1 MNRNKGLPTASIIL
15 SAILLIF
22 TCLSC
27 SDFPRR
33 KCFGD
38 LKNAK
43 VPLSLPELEPT
54 TSTQDYKVAFN
65 LGIALTD
72 ALACIVKED
81 QAASPRYTGMVYD
94 YAKKLGVSET
104 ILRNLSGITA
114 AMNQGDWQ
122 KVVHLSVDYESLS
135 RDYLK
140 KTGKKDEALLAIV
153 AWRLEGLYITA
164 KSVDNRFSPELAK
177 LLRKTNFVEN
187 LKEDLE
193 SLSVGLQARKRSKP

>member
-1 MNRNKGLPTASIIL
+1 MNRKKGLPNATIIL
-15 SAILLIF
+15 YAIFVTF

-27 SDFPRR
+27 FGFYSDENFA
-33 KCFGD
+33 G
-38 LKNAK
+38 LINTK
-43 VPLSLPELEPT
+43 VPLYLPELEPT

-65 LGIALTD
+65 LGIGACD
-72 ALACIVKED
+72 ALACIGNQD
-81 QAASPRYTGMVYD
+81 QTALPRYIGMVYD
-94 YAKKLGVSET
+94 YGKKLGMPET
-104 ILRNLSGITA
+104 ILHNLSGITA

-122 KVVHLSVDYESLS
+122 KVVQLSVDYESLS

-187 LKEDLE
+187 LKEDLRIPI
-193 SLSVGLQARKRSKP
+193 GRFAG